1 MSCKI
6 SVISLIY
13 IHVIKREMTCCAML
27 FLEANMRALFIV
39 DNRVRE
45 TR

>member
-13 IHVIKREMTCCAML
+13 ILLIKREMTCCAML
-27 FLEANMRALFIV
+27 FLEANQCEALFIV
-39 DNRVRE
+39 KVRG